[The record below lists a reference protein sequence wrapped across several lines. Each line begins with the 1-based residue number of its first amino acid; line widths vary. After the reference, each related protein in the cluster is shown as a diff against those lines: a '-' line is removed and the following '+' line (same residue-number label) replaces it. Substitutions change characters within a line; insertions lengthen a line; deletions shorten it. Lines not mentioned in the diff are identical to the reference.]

1 MRFLIKAFFVTA
13 AVSGLI
19 TAMLPESAREQMR
32 GDVHSQAAAQPKPA
46 PTPEELA
53 RAEAEKVAEAK
64 RRAQENFES
73 QLRITARRA
82 VKQSG
87 LIKFPET
94 FREEQVIA
102 ITTPGAEGAAV
113 IFTCKNAFGVPE
125 RVGLLWAAEDG
136 SLSRLPDNML
146 PEKPFSFFGN

>member
-13 AVSGLI
+13 AISGLI
-19 TAMLPESAREQMR
+19 TAMLPESARQQMR
-32 GDVHSQAAAQPKPA
+32 DSGHSQAAAQPKPE

-53 RAEAEKVAEAK
+53 QAEADKAAAAERIAMANLRAE
-64 RRAQENFES
+64 
-73 QLRITARRA
+73 LRTAARRA

-94 FREEQVIA
+94 FREEQVIEV
-102 ITTPGAEGAAV
+102 TTPGAESAV
-113 IFTCKNAFGVPE
+113 VVFTCKNAFGVPE
-125 RVGLLWAAEDG
+125 RIGLLWAAEDG

-146 PEKPFSFFGN
+146 PEKPFSFFGS